1 MKAVA
6 GFVGSTVALVAA
18 AAWVLSLFFR
28 GAANQRAI
36 VTSACV
42 AVAVQG
48 FAFVLGRLTMRGNGF
63 AIYGVGLLLRFF
75 VLMLYAL
82 LVTSVLALPPGA
94 ALFSL
99 ATFFFVSTVVEPLFI
114 QL

>member
-1 MKAVA
+1 MKATA

-18 AAWVLSLFFR
+18 AAWVLSLFFQ
-28 GAANQRAI
+28 GEANQRAI
-36 VTSACV
+36 LTSACI
-42 AVAVQG
+42 AVAVQS
-48 FAFVLGRLTMRGNGF
+48 FAFVLGRLTLRGNGF

-82 LVTSVLALPPGA
+82 VVTRVLGLAPSA

-114 QL
+114 KL

>member
-1 MKAVA
+1 MKATA
-6 GFVGSTVALVAA
+6 GYAGVTLALVAA
-18 AAWVLSLFFR
+18 AGWVLSLFFTGP
-28 GAANQRAI
+28 GAGRALW
-36 VTSACV
+36 TSACV
-42 AVAVQG
+42 AVAVQL

-82 LVTSVLALPPGA
+82 LVTRVLGLAPDV

-114 QL
+114 KL